1 MIHLVQ
7 GGCYGTLHQTMTQQ
21 ALSNPQCIVIGGSMM
36 LPPVQ
41 KVTTF
46 AIKKMKVNVTTIWTK
61 GKSNQYFNNQIQNLI
76 SATLKE
82 EKNES
87 EVRIW

>member
-21 ALSNPQCIVIGGSMM
+21 ALSNPQCIVIGGSKMP
-36 LPPVQ
+36 PPVQ

-46 AIKKMKVNVTTIWTK
+46 AIKKMKEGLK
-61 GKSNQYFNNQIQNLI
+61 GECNNNLN
-76 SATLKE
+76 KR
-82 EKNES
+82 EK
-87 EVRIW
+87 